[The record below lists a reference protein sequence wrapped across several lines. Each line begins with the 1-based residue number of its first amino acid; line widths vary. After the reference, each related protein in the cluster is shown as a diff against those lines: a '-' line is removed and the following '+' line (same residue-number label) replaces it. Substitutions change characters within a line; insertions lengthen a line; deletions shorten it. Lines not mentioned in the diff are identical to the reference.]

1 MNGRRIGALPPPARA
16 GASLAQQD
24 AAAAPRWK
32 EFFVYSADFTGAKQ
46 LVAGTVNGDPT
57 AQRFDA
63 FPIKLDSDADFEWL
77 KTLYTFT
84 DPRVYVRLQDDTS
97 GRRLHRSTLDARVS
111 AGMGVDLT
119 ALVANIEST
128 AFLPFIEPEPYTLA
142 AASLF
147 TVEAADF
154 SGLVNT
160 VRLSFHGNK
169 VRPGYAPWER
179 DSAGA
184 PRRYR
189 ARVPFKIVLPPDG
202 QTMLVAANASVPV
215 AAPIDIEADFLIHR
229 LTAIHT
235 GAALVTIQDGAGRD
249 RLWMDRAVDLRV
261 LAGNGLFP
269 MILPSPRFIY
279 RGSSIL
285 AQIQDTSG
293 APNRIKLI
301 FHGVKLY
308 AAE

>member
-1 MNGRRIGALPPPARA
+1 MNGRRISELPPPARA

-24 AAAAPRWK
+24 AAAPRWK

-46 LVAGTVNGDPT
+46 LVAGALNGDPT
-57 AQRFDA
+57 AQRFDS

-77 KTLYTFT
+77 KTLYAFT
-84 DPRVYVRLQDDTS
+84 DPRVYVRLQDDSS

-154 SGLVNT
+154 SGAVNT

-169 VRPGYAPWER
+169 VRPGAAPWER
-179 DSAGA
+179 DSAGQT
-184 PRRYR
+184 RRYR
-189 ARVPFKIVLPPDG
+189 ARVPFKVVLPPDG
-202 QTMLVAANASVPV
+202 QTMLIAANASVPI
-215 AAPIDIEADFLIHR
+215 AAPIDIEADFLVHR
-229 LTAIHT
+229 VTAIHT
-235 GAALVTIQDGAGRD
+235 GAALITIQDGAGRD
-249 RLWMDRAVDLRV
+249 RLWMDRAVDLR
-261 LAGNGLFP
+261 LFAGNGLFP
-269 MILPSPRFIY
+269 MILPSPRFVY

-308 AAE
+308 AAD